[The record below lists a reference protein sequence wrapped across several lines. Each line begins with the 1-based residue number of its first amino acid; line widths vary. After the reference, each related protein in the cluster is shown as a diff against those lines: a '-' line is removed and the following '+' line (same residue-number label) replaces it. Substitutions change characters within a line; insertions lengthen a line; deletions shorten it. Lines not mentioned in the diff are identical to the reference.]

1 MKSNAYIM
9 IIDDDKDLP
18 VLVKAILVQNGY
30 RASVYHDAESAIKDV
45 KKKKPDLILMDFMLP
60 GMNGAEAIKE
70 IRKDSVN
77 KDIAVIFLTG
87 LVSTKDSDLKEAG
100 INVDGLKYQTLGKP
114 FDIKELLA
122 LVKSMLV

>member
-1 MKSNAYIM
+1 M

-30 RASVYHDAESAIKDV
+30 RASIFHDAESAIKDV

-87 LVSTKDSDLKEAG
+87 LVSTKDSDLKESG

-122 LVKSMLV
+122 LVKGMLV